1 MRRALPAIVLA
12 CALSPVAAQAQEQ
25 TSEQVINVYFQP
37 LQGNDTALLNKAIQA
52 ALSQPP
58 LQLAAKP
65 FAGALVV
72 TVPDKVD
79 VSHKKVSGTAYSFTV
94 AFSRDG
100 SSLGQ
105 SQQSCASDKL
115 SDCTDQL
122 VQDVKS
128 VAAPR

>member
-1 MRRALPAIVLA
+1 MTFAILPR
-12 CALSPVAAQAQEQ
+12 VAFLVAVVCVGTPARAQEP
-25 TSEQVINVYFQP
+25 VINVYFEP
-37 LQGNDTALLNKAIQA
+37 LPDGELTPLNKAIQA

-65 FAGALVV
+65 GAGVLVV

-100 SSLGQ
+100 RALGQ
-105 SQQSCASDKL
+105 SQQSCTAGTL

-122 VQDVKS
+122 VLDVKS
-128 VAAPR
+128 VAAAK

>member
-1 MRRALPAIVLA
+1 MTFAIVPRIALLA
-12 CALSPVAAQAQEQ
+12 AAVCVGAPARAQEP
-25 TSEQVINVYFQP
+25 VINVYFEP
-37 LQGNDTALLNKAIQA
+37 LPAGELTPLNKAIQA

-58 LQLAAKP
+58 LQLATKP
-65 FAGALVV
+65 FAGAVIM
-72 TVPDKVD
+72 TVPDRVE

-105 SQQSCASDKL
+105 SQQSCTADKL

-122 VQDVKS
+122 VLDVKS
-128 VAAPR
+128 VAAAK